1 MLRMPADRMVRFAL
15 MALGVDSSQYPA
27 VTARASGRR
36 QLVAMASNRVNVA
49 RHGGVGI
56 VNMRVFFKLFSF

>member
-15 MALGVDSSQYPA
+15 MALGMDYSQYPA
-27 VTARASGRR
+27 DSMFSDCQGVASP
-36 QLVAMASNRVNVA
+36 QLVAMTSNRVNVV

-56 VNMRVFFKLFSF
+56 VNMRVF